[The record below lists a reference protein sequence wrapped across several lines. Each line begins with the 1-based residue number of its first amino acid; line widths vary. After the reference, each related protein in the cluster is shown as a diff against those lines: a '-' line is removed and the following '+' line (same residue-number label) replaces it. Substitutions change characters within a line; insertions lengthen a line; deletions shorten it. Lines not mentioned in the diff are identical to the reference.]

1 MKFRMILSLVFT
13 LALITGCAVV
23 PGENAN
29 QTVVKKLPENFHAV
43 NKNIFRSG
51 QPSEEEFASLY
62 IHYGVKSVLNLRM
75 FHSDKKLIEAVNRRW
90 PGAIKLYE
98 IPLISG
104 FISETDLYNVLSV
117 IRDAPKPL
125 LIHCQHGSNRTGC
138 TIAASRIVFDN
149 WSVKAAIAELSK
161 PEYGHRKYIYRNIPK
176 LLRKT
181 DWKKVKSTIIHP
193 EVSAKNN
200 REQ

>member
-1 MKFRMILSLVFT
+1 
-13 LALITGCAVV
+13 LIPGCAVL
-23 PGENAN
+23 PEENTGK
-29 QTVVKKLPENFHAV
+29 TVIRKLPENFHTV

-51 QPSEEEFASLY
+51 QPTEEEFASLY
-62 IHYGVKSVLNLRM
+62 IHYGVRSVLNLRM
-75 FHSDKKLIEAVNRRW
+75 FHSDKKSIEAVNQRW
-90 PGAIKLYE
+90 RGAIRLYE

-104 FISETDLYNVLSV
+104 FISENDLYNVLSV

-138 TIAASRIVFDN
+138 TVAASRIVFDN
-149 WSVKAAIAELSK
+149 WNVEAAIAELSR

-181 DWKKVKSTIIHP
+181 DWKRVKTIIIPP
-193 EVSAKNN
+193 EISTKND
-200 REQ
+200 R